1 MIKISRSA
9 VEKHLNCKRCYYLG
23 YKHSIFPKSLPF
35 TLNIA
40 VDNLCKNEF
49 DSYREKQE
57 PHPLFIEHDIEA
69 VPFAHEMMDEWRNNK
84 KGIRYIDNEHGYNF
98 GGAIDDVWQKPNG
111 ELIVV
116 DVKATAKNI
125 FDWEK
130 TFNQWEYAKGYK
142 RQVEMYQWLFRKNG
156 FDVAQEGYLVYY
168 NGRRNEPMFNQKIEF
183 DLHLIKLDC
192 DDSWVEQAILDT
204 KATYEGNMPNASKT
218 CEDCNYLRK
227 RWEVS
232 QKDPNGLLD

>member
-1 MIKISRSA
+1 M
-9 VEKHLNCKRCYYLG
+9 
-23 YKHSIFPKSLPF
+23 
-35 TLNIA
+35 
-40 VDNLCKNEF
+40 
-49 DSYREKQE
+49 
-57 PHPLFIEHDIEA
+57 FIEHDIVA

-98 GGAIDDVWQKPNG
+98 GGAIDDVWQKSNG

-156 FDVAQEGYLVYY
+156 FDVAQESYLVYY
-168 NGRRNEPMFNQKIEF
+168 NGRRNEPMFNQKI
-183 DLHLIKLDC
+183 
-192 DDSWVEQAILDT
+192 
-204 KATYEGNMPNASKT
+204 
-218 CEDCNYLRK
+218 
-227 RWEVS
+227 
-232 QKDPNGLLD
+232 

>member
-49 DSYREKQE
+49 DSYRAKAE
-57 PHPLFIEHDIEA
+57 PHPLFIEHGIDA
-69 VPFAHEMMDEWRNNK
+69 VPFAHEKMDEWRNNK
-84 KGIRYIDNEHGYNF
+84 KGIRYIDSEHGYNF
-98 GGAIDDVWQKPNG
+98 GGAVDDVWQKPDG
-111 ELIVV
+111 QLIVV
-116 DVKATAKNI
+116 DVKATAKNV
-125 FDWEK
+125 
-130 TFNQWEYAKGYK
+130 FNWQDTYAKWEYAKGYQ
-142 RQVEMYQWLFRKNG
+142 RQIEMYQWLFRKNG
-156 FDVAQEGYLVYY
+156 FDVAKEGYLVYY
-168 NGRRNEPMFNQKIEF
+168 NGRRNEPMFNQKIDF

-204 KATYEGNMPNASKT
+204 LATYEGEMPKASAA

-232 QKDPNGLLD
+232 NKDSKNLL